1 MTGTSLLRYP
11 FALLLVF
18 YACSRPAEPV
28 ARVRTTDPIP
38 LSAVRTELPEHPD
51 KMLVMA
57 NCLPCHSLAYIA
69 NQPPMKREAWKKT
82 VRKMIDVFGAPVPD
96 TAVAERITDYLASIR
111 GSE

>member
-1 MTGTSLLRYP
+1 M
-11 FALLLVF
+11 
-18 YACSRPAEPV
+18 
-28 ARVRTTDPIP
+28 ARVRATDPIP

-82 VRKMIDVFGAPVPD
+82 TQDDRRVWRTGPD
-96 TAVAERITDYLASIR
+96 TAVAERITDYRLR
-111 GSE
+111 FGE